1 MIRFYNKLINNG
13 FQPLKT
19 SWENELAKK
28 VNLATMVSILY
39 MFIATVF
46 VYVMR
51 YDAFF
56 FECLF
61 ATILLLGVLLV
72 NRKNVITAI
81 YYYYIL
87 DFLFLIPV
95 NLKMGID
102 SYVIVY
108 FFPLMFTLIQLL
120 GKKETIKHL
129 IILSLFCLISV
140 VFILIGFKLHWLR
153 VDNSTSSFSLVVF
166 NIILSITSS
175 TLFALLIS
183 FDSIKQQTIIKK
195 ILHEKEILLSEVLHR
210 VKNNMNII
218 TSLLNLK
225 KMTAKEDETKLAL
238 DDCKNRVYSMAL
250 VHENIYSSES
260 NVGLNFK
267 EYIENL
273 VREIAYSFGGEV
285 MYEIQFDL
293 EDLQLDLNTSIPC
306 GLIINE
312 LITNSF
318 KYGRTNDKP
327 LIIQI
332 ELKQR
337 DEHMYL
343 RIKDNGPGI
352 SEELLNSAKSF
363 GLELIQGLSEQI
375 NGEMK
380 ITSENGFQYELSFN

>member
-13 FQPLKT
+13 VQPLKT
-19 SWENELAKK
+19 SWENELSKK

-46 VYVMR
+46 VYLMR

-61 ATILLLGVLLV
+61 ATILLFGVLLI

-81 YYYYIL
+81 YFYYIL

-108 FFPLMFTLIQLL
+108 FFPLIFTLIQLL

-129 IILSLFCLISV
+129 VILSLLCLISV
-140 VFILIGFKLHWLR
+140 VFILIGFKLNWLLI
-153 VDNSTSSFSLVVF
+153 DNSTSSFSLMVF

-225 KMTAKEDETKLAL
+225 KMTAHEEETKLAL

-318 KYGRTNDKP
+318 KYGRSIDQP

-337 DEHMYL
+337 AEHMYL

-352 SEELLNSAKSF
+352 PEELLNSAKSF

-380 ITSENGFQYELSFN
+380 ITSEDGFQYELIFN

>member
-13 FQPLKT
+13 VQPLKT
-19 SWENELAKK
+19 SWENELSKK

-46 VYVMR
+46 VYLMR

-61 ATILLLGVLLV
+61 ATILLFGVLLI

-81 YYYYIL
+81 YFYYIL

-108 FFPLMFTLIQLL
+108 FFPLIFTLIQLL

-129 IILSLFCLISV
+129 VILSLLCLISV
-140 VFILIGFKLHWLR
+140 VFILIGFKLNWLLI
-153 VDNSTSSFSLVVF
+153 DNSTSSFSLMVF

-195 ILHEKEILLSEVLHR
+195 ILHEKEILLSEVLNR

-225 KMTAKEDETKLAL
+225 KMTAHEEETKLAL

-318 KYGRTNDKP
+318 KYGRSIDQP

-337 DEHMYL
+337 AEHMYL

-352 SEELLNSAKSF
+352 PEELLNSAKSF

-380 ITSENGFQYELSFN
+380 ITSEDGFQYELIFN

>member
-1 MIRFYNKLINNG
+1 MIRFYHKLVNNG
-13 FQPLKT
+13 VQPSKT

-28 VNLATMVSILY
+28 VNLATVVSILY

-46 VYVMR
+46 VYIMH

-56 FECLF
+56 YECLF
-61 ATILLLGVLLV
+61 ATILLFGVLVV
-72 NRKNVITAI
+72 NRKNVIMAI
-81 YYYYIL
+81 YTYYVL

-102 SYVIVY
+102 SYIIVY

-129 IILSLFCLISV
+129 VILSVLCLITV
-140 VFILIGFKLHWLR
+140 IFILIGFKFHWLR
-153 VDNSTSSFSLVVF
+153 IGNSTSSFALIVF

-183 FDSIKQQTIIKK
+183 FESIKQQAFIKK

-225 KMTAKEDETKLAL
+225 KMSAKEEETKLAL

-250 VHENIYSSES
+250 VHENIYSSET

-285 MYEIQFDL
+285 MFEIQFDL

-318 KYGRTNDKP
+318 KYARSNEKP

-332 ELKQR
+332 ELKKR
-337 DEHMYL
+337 EESIYM

-352 SEELLNSAKSF
+352 SDELLHSSNSF
-363 GLELIQGLSEQI
+363 GLDLIQGLSEQI

-380 ITSENGFQYELSFN
+380 ITSVNGFQYELSFN

>member
-1 MIRFYNKLINNG
+1 MIHFYNKLINNG
-13 FQPLKT
+13 VQPFKT

-39 MFIATVF
+39 MLIATVF
-46 VYVMR
+46 VYFMH

-61 ATILLLGVLLV
+61 ATILLFGVILF

-81 YYYYIL
+81 YYYYVL

-129 IILSLFCLISV
+129 VILSVLCLITV
-140 VFILIGFKLHWLR
+140 IFILIGFKFHWLR
-153 VDNSTSSFSLVVF
+153 IGNSTSSFALVVF

-183 FDSIKQQTIIKK
+183 FESIKQQAFIKK

-225 KMTAKEDETKLAL
+225 KMSAKEEETKLAL

-250 VHENIYSSES
+250 VHENIYSSET

-318 KYGRTNDKP
+318 KYGRSNDKP

-352 SEELLNSAKSF
+352 SDELLHSSNSF
-363 GLELIQGLSEQI
+363 GLDLIQGLSEQI
-375 NGEMK
+375 NGEME
-380 ITSENGFQYELSFN
+380 ITSVNGFQYELSFN

>member
-1 MIRFYNKLINNG
+1 MIHFYNKLINVG
-13 FQPLKT
+13 VQPFKT

-39 MFIATVF
+39 MLIATVF
-46 VYVMR
+46 VYFMR

-61 ATILLLGVLLV
+61 ATILLFGVILF

-81 YYYYIL
+81 YYYYVL

-129 IILSLFCLISV
+129 VILSVLCLITV
-140 VFILIGFKLHWLR
+140 IFILIGFKFHWLR
-153 VDNSTSSFSLVVF
+153 IGNSTSSFALVVF

-183 FDSIKQQTIIKK
+183 FESIKQQAFIKK

-225 KMTAKEDETKLAL
+225 KMSAKEEETKLAL

-250 VHENIYSSES
+250 VHENIYSSET

-293 EDLQLDLNTSIPC
+293 EDLQLNLNTSIPC

-318 KYGRTNDKP
+318 KYGRSNDKP

-352 SEELLNSAKSF
+352 SDELLHSSNSF
-363 GLELIQGLSEQI
+363 GLDLIQGLSEQI
-375 NGEMK
+375 NGEME
-380 ITSENGFQYELSFN
+380 ITSVNGFQYELSFN

>member
-13 FQPLKT
+13 VQPLKT

-46 VYVMR
+46 VYFMR

-56 FECLF
+56 YECLF
-61 ATILLLGVLLV
+61 TSFLLFGVLLV

-108 FFPLMFTLIQLL
+108 FFPLIFTLIQLL

-129 IILSLFCLISV
+129 VILSLLCLISV
-140 VFILIGFKLHWLR
+140 IFILFGFKLHWLR
-153 VDNSTSSFSLVVF
+153 IDNSTSSFALVVF

-225 KMTAKEDETKLAL
+225 KITAKEEETKLAL

-285 MYEIQFDL
+285 MYEVQFDL

-318 KYGRTNDKP
+318 KYGRSNDKP

-337 DEHMYL
+337 AEHMYL

>member
-1 MIRFYNKLINNG
+1 MIRFYHKLVNNG
-13 FQPLKT
+13 VQPSKT

-28 VNLATMVSILY
+28 VNLATVVSILY

-46 VYVMR
+46 VYIMH

-56 FECLF
+56 YECLF
-61 ATILLLGVLLV
+61 ATILLFGVLVV
-72 NRKNVITAI
+72 NRKNVIMAI
-81 YYYYIL
+81 YAYYVL

-102 SYVIVY
+102 SYIIVY

-129 IILSLFCLISV
+129 VILSVLCLITV
-140 VFILIGFKLHWLR
+140 IFILIGFKFHWLR
-153 VDNSTSSFSLVVF
+153 IGNSTSSFALIVF

-183 FDSIKQQTIIKK
+183 FESIKQQAFIKK

-225 KMTAKEDETKLAL
+225 KMSAKEEETILAL
-238 DDCKNRVYSMAL
+238 EDCKNRVYSMAL
-250 VHENIYSSES
+250 VHENIYSSET

-285 MYEIQFDL
+285 MFEIQFDL

-318 KYGRTNDKP
+318 KYARSNEKP

-332 ELKQR
+332 ELKKR
-337 DEHMYL
+337 EESIYM

-352 SEELLNSAKSF
+352 SDELLHSSNSF
-363 GLELIQGLSEQI
+363 GLDLIQGLSEQI

-380 ITSENGFQYELSFN
+380 ITSVNGFQYELSFN

>member
-1 MIRFYNKLINNG
+1 MIRFYHKLVNNG
-13 FQPLKT
+13 VQPSKT

-28 VNLATMVSILY
+28 VNLATVVSILY

-46 VYVMR
+46 VYIMH

-56 FECLF
+56 YECLF
-61 ATILLLGVLLV
+61 ATILLFGVLVV
-72 NRKNVITAI
+72 NRKNVIMAI
-81 YYYYIL
+81 YAYYVL

-102 SYVIVY
+102 SYIIVY

-129 IILSLFCLISV
+129 VILSVLCLITV
-140 VFILIGFKLHWLR
+140 IFILIGFKFHWLR
-153 VDNSTSSFSLVVF
+153 IGNSTSSFALIVF

-183 FDSIKQQTIIKK
+183 FESIKQQAFIKK

-225 KMTAKEDETKLAL
+225 KMSAKEEETILAL
-238 DDCKNRVYSMAL
+238 EDCKNRVYSMAL
-250 VHENIYSSES
+250 VHENIYSSE
-260 NVGLNFK
+260 
-267 EYIENL
+267 
-273 VREIAYSFGGEV
+273 
-285 MYEIQFDL
+285 
-293 EDLQLDLNTSIPC
+293 
-306 GLIINE
+306 
-312 LITNSF
+312 
-318 KYGRTNDKP
+318 KP

-332 ELKQR
+332 ELKKR
-337 DEHMYL
+337 EESIYM

-352 SEELLNSAKSF
+352 SDELLHSSNSF
-363 GLELIQGLSEQI
+363 GLDLIQGLSEQI

-380 ITSENGFQYELSFN
+380 ITSVNGFQYELSFN

>member
-1 MIRFYNKLINNG
+1 MKKSFNSLISNEINSTRPIW
-13 FQPLKT
+13 QTELKR
-19 SWENELAKK
+19 K
-28 VNLATMVSILY
+28 VNLATWVSIIN
-39 MFIATVF
+39 MFVATLF
-46 VYVMR
+46 VHFMHF
-51 YDAFF
+51 DAFF
-56 FECLF
+56 YECLI
-61 ATILLLGVLLV
+61 TTLLLFVVIVV
-72 NRKNVITAI
+72 NRFNPLLAI
-81 YYYYIL
+81 YCYYIL

-95 NLKMGID
+95 NLKMGLD

-108 FFPLMFTLIQLL
+108 FFPVMFTLIQML
-120 GKKETIKHL
+120 GKKETLKHL
-129 IILSLFCLISV
+129 VILSVLSLFSV
-140 VFILIGFKLHWLR
+140 IIILVGFKFQWLR
-153 VDNSTSSFSLVVF
+153 DFHSSSNYALIVF
-166 NIILSITSS
+166 NILLSISSS
-175 TLFALLIS
+175 TLFALLIT
-183 FDSIKQQTIIKK
+183 FDSIQQQTTIKK

-225 KMTAKEDETKLAL
+225 KMTAHEEETKLAL

-267 EYIENL
+267 DYIENL

-318 KYGRTNDKP
+318 KYGRSNDKP

-337 DEHMYL
+337 EEHVYL

-352 SEELLNSAKSF
+352 SEEVLNSAKSF

-380 ITSENGFQYELSFN
+380 ITSEDGFQYELSFN

>member
-1 MIRFYNKLINNG
+1 MIRFYHKLVNNG
-13 FQPLKT
+13 VQPSKT

-28 VNLATMVSILY
+28 VNLATVVSILY

-46 VYVMR
+46 VYIMH

-56 FECLF
+56 YECLF
-61 ATILLLGVLLV
+61 ATILLFGVLVV
-72 NRKNVITAI
+72 NRKNVIMAI
-81 YYYYIL
+81 YTYYVL

-102 SYVIVY
+102 SYIIVY

-129 IILSLFCLISV
+129 VILSVLCLITV
-140 VFILIGFKLHWLR
+140 IFILIGFKFHWLR
-153 VDNSTSSFSLVVF
+153 IGNSTSSFALIVF

-183 FDSIKQQTIIKK
+183 FESIKQQAFIKK

-225 KMTAKEDETKLAL
+225 KMSAKEEETILAL
-238 DDCKNRVYSMAL
+238 EDCKNRVYSMAL
-250 VHENIYSSES
+250 VHENIYSSET

-285 MYEIQFDL
+285 MFEIQFDL

-318 KYGRTNDKP
+318 KYARSNEKP

-332 ELKQR
+332 ELKKR
-337 DEHMYL
+337 EESIYM

-352 SEELLNSAKSF
+352 SDELLHSSNSF
-363 GLELIQGLSEQI
+363 GLDLIQGLSEQI

-380 ITSENGFQYELSFN
+380 ITSVNGFQYELSFN

>member
-13 FQPLKT
+13 VQPFKT
-19 SWENELAKK
+19 SWENELAIK
-28 VNLATMVSILY
+28 VNLATMVSLLY
-39 MFIATVF
+39 MLIATVF
-46 VYVMR
+46 VYFMR

-61 ATILLLGVLLV
+61 ATILLFGVFLF
-72 NRKNVITAI
+72 NRKNVLTAI

-87 DFLFLIPV
+87 DFFFLIPV

-108 FFPLMFTLIQLL
+108 FFPLIFTLIQLL

-129 IILSLFCLISV
+129 VILSLLCLLSV
-140 VFILIGFKLHWLR
+140 IFILIGFKLNWLR
-153 VDNSTSSFSLVVF
+153 IDNSTSSLALVVF

-225 KMTAKEDETKLAL
+225 KMTAHEEETILAL

-273 VREIAYSFGGEV
+273 VREIAHSFGGEV
-285 MYEIQFDL
+285 LYEIQFDL

-318 KYGRTNDKP
+318 KYGRSIDKP

-352 SEELLNSAKSF
+352 SEELLISAKSF

-375 NGEMK
+375 NGEME
-380 ITSENGFQYELSFN
+380 ITSENGFQYELYFN

>member
-1 MIRFYNKLINNG
+1 MIHFYNKLINNG
-13 FQPLKT
+13 VQPFKT

-39 MFIATVF
+39 MLIATVF
-46 VYVMR
+46 VYFMR

-56 FECLF
+56 FECFF
-61 ATILLLGVLLV
+61 ATILLFGVILF

-81 YYYYIL
+81 YYYYVL

-129 IILSLFCLISV
+129 VILSVLCLITV
-140 VFILIGFKLHWLR
+140 IFILIGFKFHWLR
-153 VDNSTSSFSLVVF
+153 IGNSTSSFALVIF

-183 FDSIKQQTIIKK
+183 FESIKQQAFIKK

-225 KMTAKEDETKLAL
+225 KMSAKEEETKLAL

-250 VHENIYSSES
+250 VHENIYSSET

-318 KYGRTNDKP
+318 KYGRSNDKP

-352 SEELLNSAKSF
+352 SDELLHSSNSF
-363 GLELIQGLSEQI
+363 GLDLIQGLSEQI
-375 NGEMK
+375 NGEME
-380 ITSENGFQYELSFN
+380 ITSVNGFQYELSFN

>member
-1 MIRFYNKLINNG
+1 
-13 FQPLKT
+13 
-19 SWENELAKK
+19 
-28 VNLATMVSILY
+28 
-39 MFIATVF
+39 
-46 VYVMR
+46 
-51 YDAFF
+51 
-56 FECLF
+56 
-61 ATILLLGVLLV
+61 
-72 NRKNVITAI
+72 
-81 YYYYIL
+81 
-87 DFLFLIPV
+87 
-95 NLKMGID
+95 
-102 SYVIVY
+102 
-108 FFPLMFTLIQLL
+108 
-120 GKKETIKHL
+120 
-129 IILSLFCLISV
+129 
-140 VFILIGFKLHWLR
+140 
-153 VDNSTSSFSLVVF
+153 
-166 NIILSITSS
+166 
-175 TLFALLIS
+175 
-183 FDSIKQQTIIKK
+183 
-195 ILHEKEILLSEVLHR
+195 
-210 VKNNMNII
+210 MNII

-225 KMTAKEDETKLAL
+225 KMTAHEEETKLAL

-318 KYGRTNDKP
+318 KYGRSIDQP

-337 DEHMYL
+337 AEHMYL

-352 SEELLNSAKSF
+352 PEELLNSAKSF

-380 ITSENGFQYELSFN
+380 ITSEDGFQYELIFN

>member
-13 FQPLKT
+13 VQPLKT
-19 SWENELAKK
+19 SWENELSKK

-46 VYVMR
+46 VYFMR

-61 ATILLLGVLLV
+61 ATILLFGVLLI

-81 YYYYIL
+81 YFYYIL

-108 FFPLMFTLIQLL
+108 FFPLIFTLIQLL

-129 IILSLFCLISV
+129 VILSLLCLISV
-140 VFILIGFKLHWLR
+140 VFILIGFKQNWLR
-153 VDNSTSSFSLVVF
+153 IDNSTSSFSLIVF

-225 KMTAKEDETKLAL
+225 KMTAHEEETKLAL

-318 KYGRTNDKP
+318 KYGRSNDKP

-352 SEELLNSAKSF
+352 SEELLISAKSF
-363 GLELIQGLSEQI
+363 GLELIQGLSDQI

-380 ITSENGFQYELSFN
+380 ITSEDGFQYELSFN

>member
-13 FQPLKT
+13 VQPLKT
-19 SWENELAKK
+19 SWENELSKK

-46 VYVMR
+46 VYFMR

-61 ATILLLGVLLV
+61 ATILLFGVLLI

-81 YYYYIL
+81 YFYYIL

-108 FFPLMFTLIQLL
+108 FFPLIFTLIQLL

-129 IILSLFCLISV
+129 VILSLLCLISV
-140 VFILIGFKLHWLR
+140 VFILIGFKQNSLR
-153 VDNSTSSFSLVVF
+153 IDNSTSSFSLIVF

-225 KMTAKEDETKLAL
+225 KMTAHEEETKLAL

-318 KYGRTNDKP
+318 KYGRSNDKP

-352 SEELLNSAKSF
+352 SEELLISAKSF

-380 ITSENGFQYELSFN
+380 ITSEDGFQYELSFN

>member
-1 MIRFYNKLINNG
+1 M
-13 FQPLKT
+13 KT
-19 SWENELAKK
+19 SFNSLISNEINSTRPIWQTELKRK
-28 VNLATMVSILY
+28 VNLATWVSIIN
-39 MFIATVF
+39 MFVATLF
-46 VYVMR
+46 VHFMHF
-51 YDAFF
+51 DAFF
-56 FECLF
+56 YECLI
-61 ATILLLGVLLV
+61 TTLLLFVVIVV
-72 NRKNVITAI
+72 NRFNPLLAI
-81 YYYYIL
+81 YCYYIL

-95 NLKMGID
+95 NLKMGLD

-108 FFPLMFTLIQLL
+108 FFPVMFTLIQML
-120 GKKETIKHL
+120 GKKETLKHL
-129 IILSLFCLISV
+129 VILSVLSLFSV
-140 VFILIGFKLHWLR
+140 IIILVGFKFQWLR
-153 VDNSTSSFSLVVF
+153 DFHSSSNYALIVF
-166 NIILSITSS
+166 NILLSISSS
-175 TLFALLIS
+175 TLFALLIT
-183 FDSIKQQTIIKK
+183 FDSIQQQTTIKK

-225 KMTAKEDETKLAL
+225 KMTAHEEETKLAL

-267 EYIENL
+267 DYIENL

-318 KYGRTNDKP
+318 KYGRSNDKP

-352 SEELLNSAKSF
+352 SEELLISAKSF

-380 ITSENGFQYELSFN
+380 ITSEDGFQYELSFN

>member
-1 MIRFYNKLINNG
+1 MKKSFNSLISNEINSTRPIW
-13 FQPLKT
+13 QTELKR
-19 SWENELAKK
+19 K
-28 VNLATMVSILY
+28 VNLATWVSIIN
-39 MFIATVF
+39 MFVATLF
-46 VYVMR
+46 VHFMHF
-51 YDAFF
+51 DAFF
-56 FECLF
+56 YECLI
-61 ATILLLGVLLV
+61 TTLLLFVVIVV
-72 NRKNVITAI
+72 NRFNPLLAI
-81 YYYYIL
+81 YCYYIL

-95 NLKMGID
+95 NLKMGLD

-108 FFPLMFTLIQLL
+108 FFPVMFTLIQML
-120 GKKETIKHL
+120 GKKETLKHL
-129 IILSLFCLISV
+129 VILSVLSLFSV
-140 VFILIGFKLHWLR
+140 IIILVGFKFQWLR
-153 VDNSTSSFSLVVF
+153 DFHSSSNYALIVF
-166 NIILSITSS
+166 NILLSISSS
-175 TLFALLIS
+175 TLFALLIT
-183 FDSIKQQTIIKK
+183 FDSIQQQTTIKK

-225 KMTAKEDETKLAL
+225 KMTAHEEETKLAL

-267 EYIENL
+267 DYIENL

-318 KYGRTNDKP
+318 KYGRSNDKP

-337 DEHMYL
+337 EEHVYL

-380 ITSENGFQYELSFN
+380 ITTENGFQYELLFN

>member
-13 FQPLKT
+13 VQPFKT

-39 MFIATVF
+39 MLIATVF
-46 VYVMR
+46 VYFMR

-61 ATILLLGVLLV
+61 ATILLFGAFLF
-72 NRKNVITAI
+72 NRKNVLTAI

-108 FFPLMFTLIQLL
+108 FFPLIFTLIQLL

-129 IILSLFCLISV
+129 VILSLLCLISV
-140 VFILIGFKLHWLR
+140 IFILFGFKLHWLR
-153 VDNSTSSFSLVVF
+153 IDNSTSSFALVVF
-166 NIILSITSS
+166 NIILSMTSS

-225 KMTAKEDETKLAL
+225 KMTAKENETKLAL

-318 KYGRTNDKP
+318 KYGRSNDKP

-352 SEELLNSAKSF
+352 SEELLISAKSF

-380 ITSENGFQYELSFN
+380 ITSEDGFQYELSFN

>member
-13 FQPLKT
+13 VQPFKT

-39 MFIATVF
+39 MLIATVF
-46 VYVMR
+46 VYFMR

-61 ATILLLGVLLV
+61 ATILLFGVFLF
-72 NRKNVITAI
+72 NRKNVLTAI

-87 DFLFLIPV
+87 DFFFLIPV

-108 FFPLMFTLIQLL
+108 FFPLIFTLIQLL

-129 IILSLFCLISV
+129 VILSLLCLLSV
-140 VFILIGFKLHWLR
+140 IFILIGFKLNWLR
-153 VDNSTSSFSLVVF
+153 IDNSTSSLALVVF

-225 KMTAKEDETKLAL
+225 KMTAHEEETILAL

-285 MYEIQFDL
+285 LYEIQFDL

-318 KYGRTNDKP
+318 KYGRSIDKP

-352 SEELLNSAKSF
+352 SEELLISAKSF

-375 NGEMK
+375 NGEME
-380 ITSENGFQYELSFN
+380 ITSENGFQYELYFN